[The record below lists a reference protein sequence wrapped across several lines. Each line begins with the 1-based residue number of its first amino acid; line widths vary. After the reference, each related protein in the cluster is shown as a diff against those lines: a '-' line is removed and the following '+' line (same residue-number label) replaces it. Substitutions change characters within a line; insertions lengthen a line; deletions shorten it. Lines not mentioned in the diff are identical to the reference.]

1 MDAATRVHAH
11 GEKAKGV
18 LEGAASILSEV
29 FEQLLPDPS
38 MPSSVADLVQSLVAK
53 EDLFGEY
60 MMEKTKSGAKVAL
73 TFAMA
78 SGIEG
83 NYEKAFEDFPRR
95 PDGKKVS
102 LKPYVDRA
110 GKLSDLLA
118 TLVIK
123 LSATKTSTSA
133 SASVAP

>member
-11 GEKAKGV
+11 GEKAKEV
-18 LEGAASILSEV
+18 LEGAASILSKV
-29 FEQLLPDPS
+29 FEQLLPDQS
-38 MPSSVADLVQSLVAK
+38 KPSSVAELVQGLVAK

-60 MMEKTKSGAKVAL
+60 MMDKTKFGAKAAL

-95 PDGKKVS
+95 PDGKKVP
-102 LKPYVDRA
+102 LKPFADRA
-110 GKLSDLLA
+110 RKLADLLA
-118 TLVIK
+118 ALVAK

-133 SASVAP
+133 SVSVAP